1 MCGQVYMLT
10 HIWVNIYGLCAVVY
24 ANGICAVENVERYEG
39 K

>member
-10 HIWVNIYGLCAVVY
+10 HIWVNIYGLCAV
-24 ANGICAVENVERYEG
+24 ENVEKYEG